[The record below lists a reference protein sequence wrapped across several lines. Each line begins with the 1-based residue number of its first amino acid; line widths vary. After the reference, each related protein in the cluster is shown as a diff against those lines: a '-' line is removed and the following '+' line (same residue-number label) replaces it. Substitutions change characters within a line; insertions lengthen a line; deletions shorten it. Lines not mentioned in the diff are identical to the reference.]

1 MTSDKTLAKKATR
14 DPQAFGDLFDRYAL
28 RIYRY
33 CYSRVQHRESAED
46 ITAQV
51 FQDALE
57 HIAQY
62 QPSGPF
68 VAWLFTIARRRVADH
83 YRKSKPTEALT
94 EELSQGNPEFLAGVI
109 QEENLQQLENS
120 LQTLEDNELE
130 LLRLRF
136 AAGMR
141 YREIA
146 ALVDKT
152 PGAVKIA
159 TYRLLDRLKA
169 KMEKTDDSQ
178 KES

>member
-1 MTSDKTLAKKATR
+1 MTSDKILAKKAAH
-14 DPQAFGDLFDRYAL
+14 DPEAFSDLFDRYAL

-33 CYSRVQHRESAED
+33 CYSRVHHRESAED
-46 ITAQV
+46 ITSQV

-57 HIAQY
+57 HIDQY
-62 QPSGPF
+62 RPISSF
-68 VAWLFTIARRRVADH
+68 AAWLFTIARRRVADH
-83 YRKSKPTEALT
+83 YRRAKPTEALT
-94 EELSQGNPEFLAGVI
+94 EELSQENPEVLASVI
-109 QEENLQQLENS
+109 QKERLQQLESS

-141 YREIA
+141 YKEIA

-152 PGAVKIA
+152 PSAVKIA
-159 TYRLLDRLKA
+159 TYRLLGRLKA
-169 KMEKTDDSQ
+169 KMEETDDSQ